1 QRPRPGCVRDST
13 GRRVGVSLLSG
24 YLERFNA
31 GVRSGDWS
39 SMLELVAPDA
49 ELEFVGIPV
58 GPFAGRAAI
67 GDAYRM
73 QPPDDELV
81 LLEQR
86 GELGAVYAWA
96 KEPERPAGELHLEER
111 DGAIVR
117 IRVLYEQFSP

>member
-1 QRPRPGCVRDST
+1 
-13 GRRVGVSLLSG
+13 VSLLSD
-24 YLERFNA
+24 YVERFNV

-58 GPFAGRAAI
+58 GPFAGRDAI
-67 GDAYRM
+67 GEAYRA

-81 LLEQR
+81 VLEQR
-86 GELGAVYAWA
+86 GDESAVYAWA
-96 KEPERPAGELHLEER
+96 KEPERPAGELHLEEH

-117 IRVLYEQFSP
+117 IRVLYEQFSA

>member
-1 QRPRPGCVRDST
+1 
-13 GRRVGVSLLSG
+13 VSLLSD
-24 YLERFNA
+24 YVERFNA

-58 GPFAGRAAI
+58 GPFTDREAI
-67 GDAYRM
+67 GEAYRV

-81 LLEQR
+81 LLEPR
-86 GELGAVYAWA
+86 GELGAIYAWV

-111 DGAIVR
+111 GGVIVR
-117 IRVLYEQFSP
+117 IRVLYEQFNA